1 MRETREFFHFTP
13 SVLHFISMEAKI
25 NSPEQDARPSERVL
39 RGLLWG
45 VLALVIVGILGV
57 NLWSFVNQ
65 KSGATSESAA
75 SLPGLVAHQQLP
87 DFSFTDQFGASFAS
101 SELHDKVWV
110 ADFIFTSCATICP
123 PMTVQMASL
132 QDEFAGEDVHF
143 VSFSVDPERDTPTV
157 LRRYADNYGVDGGR
171 WAFLT
176 GQKAAIYQL
185 AQEGF
190 NLAAG
195 HRGSEILHSTRFVLV
210 DRNQQVHGYYESRSP
225 GSLQQLRKDIKT
237 LLEK

>member
-1 MRETREFFHFTP
+1 
-13 SVLHFISMEAKI
+13 MEAKI

-45 VLALVIVGILGV
+45 VLALVIIGILGA
-57 NLWSFVNQ
+57 NLRSFLYQ
-65 KSGATSESAA
+65 KSGTTSEPTTSLSELAA
-75 SLPGLVAHQQLP
+75 EQQLP
-87 DFSFTDQFGASFAS
+87 DFSLTDQRGAPFGLSD
-101 SELHDKVWV
+101 LHDKVWV

-132 QDEFAGEDVHF
+132 QDEFAAEEVHF
-143 VSFSVDPERDTPTV
+143 VSFSVDPERDTPEV
-157 LRRYADNYGVDGGR
+157 LFRYADDYGADSTR

-176 GQKAAIYQL
+176 GQKEAIYQL
-185 AQEGF
+185 AHEGF
-190 NLAAG
+190 NLASG

-210 DRNQQVHGYYESRSP
+210 DRNQQLRGYYESRSP

-237 LLEK
+237 LLKK